1 MQEVTQNE
9 TRATTRLYL
18 ITPPALE
25 LDRFAEEL
33 QEALFAGT
41 TSNLAIEKLNPFG
54 QGLHRGG

>member
-1 MQEVTQNE
+1 MQEVQDE

-33 QEALFAGT
+33 QEAAAGVDIVRGMT
-41 TSNLAIEKLNPFG
+41 A
-54 QGLHRGG
+54 HRGLC